1 MIRTSSAMSSGSG
14 KSSSSGSRKI
24 RIRFG
29 NGAQSAPYSLKGT
42 PSYSPYSV
50 SSGPQAVLA
59 QLIGGGLVR
68 DDQRDLVERGPERR
82 RDPGHGA
89 IDEVLEALVADGI
102 RPAGRG
108 SGAAAALAHR
118 ARILAAMPHRP
129 AADPAGAPETD
140 ALFAW
145 SPDSARAPGADPD
158 TVPEGFVVLAD
169 GDVRLHFLDW
179 GGPPDGGGVLLLPGL
194 LQPAWSWTP
203 VARRL
208 AADRRTIVADLRGH
222 GLSDSPLDGY
232 ELATLAGDA
241 IAVAEGAGIMGSRP
255 ITLAG
260 HGFGGIVAAATAVM
274 LGDRC
279 AGLVLVDGGWERL
292 ETTLDVD
299 VDEFLRGI
307 DEPPEVMRSMDAYLA
322 DRRAFDAATWDG
334 DQERA
339 ARDAVVET
347 AAGHV
352 VRAVRPHVVEAMV
365 RTMFEY
371 EPGIVLAQVVAPVI
385 ALVALGAGNVDARL
399 SELRRTAAMRV
410 AAGRGPI
417 HVASFPSDAHNL
429 MRYRPAEVAA
439 AVLDVAG

>member
-1 MIRTSSAMSSGSG
+1 
-14 KSSSSGSRKI
+14 
-24 RIRFG
+24 
-29 NGAQSAPYSLKGT
+29 
-42 PSYSPYSV
+42 
-50 SSGPQAVLA
+50 
-59 QLIGGGLVR
+59 
-68 DDQRDLVERGPERR
+68 
-82 RDPGHGA
+82 
-89 IDEVLEALVADGI
+89 
-102 RPAGRG
+102 
-108 SGAAAALAHR
+108 
-118 ARILAAMPHRP
+118 MPHRP
-129 AADPAGAPETD
+129 AADPAGASETD
-140 ALFAW
+140 ALLAW
-145 SPDSARAPGADPD
+145 SPDSARAPGADVD
-158 TVPEGFVVLAD
+158 AVPEGFVVVAD

-179 GGPPDGGGVLLLPGL
+179 AGPSAGGGVLLLPGL

-222 GLSDSPLDGY
+222 GLSDSPLEGY
-232 ELATLAGDA
+232 DLETLAGDA

-260 HGFGGIVAAATAVM
+260 HGFGGIVAAATAVT

-334 DQERA
+334 DQDRA

-352 VRAVRPHVVEAMV
+352 VRAVRQHVVEAMV

-371 EPGIVLAQVVAPVI
+371 EPGIVLAQVVAPVV
-385 ALVALGAGNVDARL
+385 ALVALGAGNVDVRL

-439 AVLDVAG
+439 AVLDFAG